1 MTATIGEASTASRLT
16 SASSG
21 LIQNATTGFVI
32 MVRFILRRN
41 WLRMLI
47 WLIVLAGMVVLVIDS
62 QRELF
67 PTQAA
72 RDAYAQVANT
82 PAIAAL
88 TGLPYAAGTL
98 GGILNIK
105 LWMTLAVALALAV
118 IFMVTRNGRTEEEE
132 GHTIGLHA
140 NKHISSTFRSYRA
153 TKKDFHDSLSVLK
166 ELGIRVK
173 FYRPPWGLV
182 NLTSNSFI
190 NKYEFEPVLWSIHAS
205 DWSRHVDVEH
215 IITVLTTKVKPG
227 DVVLL
232 HDGRGSDEAPKRTI
246 KALETAIPELIRQG
260 YQFVIPHA
268 VYDRPAEEM

>member
-1 MTATIGEASTASRLT
+1 MMETVLFYI
-16 SASSG
+16 
-21 LIQNATTGFVI
+21 
-32 MVRFILRRN
+32 FI
-41 WLRMLI
+41 I
-47 WLIVLAGMVVLVIDS
+47 YSVLPNIYFRYISKKVWRKIPIEEKSIAFTFDDGPDPRYTPVLLDLLK
-62 QRELF
+62 Q
-67 PTQAA
+67 
-72 RDAYAQVANT
+72 Y
-82 PAIAAL
+82 
-88 TGLPYAAGTL
+88 
-98 GGILNIK
+98 NIK
-105 LWMTLAVALALAV
+105 CTFFVLGEKAKANPDLVKRIAD
-118 IFMVTRNGRTEEEE
+118 E

-227 DVVLL
+227 DIVLL